1 MTSVLWSVDDA
12 MIVEFL
18 VASTCLRASS
28 NQQWYRYAPR
38 EIALQIYSRRG
49 LENQAQAELHRAA
62 NELVVIYRACADKFR
77 YEAMKGAWSWAQYTQ
92 RPMNLFT
99 PLIEFLL
106 PTLCMVCEK
115 AQNKL
120 LCVNCLAQIKERS
133 FMQKHLCTV
142 CGIPIA
148 AHESTCKTCL
158 ENPPNFDATFYIDS
172 YDGVLQTAMHAL
184 KYQKRLACATGFA
197 YLWNHSAGMVNSESS
212 IDFLLPVPLNQQK
225 LAARGFNQSWE
236 IAKNLELSEKIRRV
250 PNALLRRNNEISQVG
265 RDKANRKKAV
275 HGQFYI
281 HEIWSK
287 QFENKSIV
295 LFDDVMTTGSTM
307 NTIASLL
314 KNHGAK
320 HVSAW
325 VILRTLPKFSQCAI

>member
-1 MTSVLWSVDDA
+1 

-18 VASTCLRASS
+18 IALTCLRTSS
-28 NQQWYRYAPR
+28 NQQWYRSAPR
-38 EIALQIYSRRG
+38 EIALQIDSRQD
-49 LENQAQAELHRAA
+49 LESQAQAELHRAA
-62 NELVVIYRACADKFR
+62 NELVAIYRACADKFR
-77 YEAMKGAWSWAQYTQ
+77 CEAMKGVWAWAQYTQ

-120 LCVNCLAQIKERS
+120 LCINCLTQIKERS
-133 FMQKHLCTV
+133 LMQKHLCTF
-142 CGIPIA
+142 CGVPIA
-148 AHESTCKTCL
+148 ALETTCKTCL
-158 ENPPNFDATFYIDS
+158 KNPPSYDATFYIDS
-172 YDGVLQTAMHAL
+172 YDGILQTAMHAL
-184 KYQKRLACATGFA
+184 KYQKRLACAAGFA
-197 YLWNHSAGMVNSESS
+197 YLWNHSTGMVNSESS

-275 HGQFYI
+275 HDQFYI
-281 HEIWSK
+281 HQIWSK

-314 KNHGAK
+314 KNHGARY
-320 HVSAW
+320 VSAW